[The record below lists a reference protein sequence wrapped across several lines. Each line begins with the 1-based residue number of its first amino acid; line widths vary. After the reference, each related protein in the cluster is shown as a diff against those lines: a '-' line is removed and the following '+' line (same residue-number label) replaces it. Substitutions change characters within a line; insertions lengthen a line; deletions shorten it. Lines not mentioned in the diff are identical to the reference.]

1 MMNDLREIHKTVLAE
16 AVIIIIKL
24 YKESLEND
32 PGMSD
37 YRKEQAKLHAF
48 DDILAN
54 VQWYEDKEGAL

>member
-1 MMNDLREIHKTVLAE
+1 MINLEEIHKLILAE
-16 AVIIIIKL
+16 AVIDIIKL
-24 YKESLEND
+24 YRERLEED

-48 DDILAN
+48 DNILAN

>member
-1 MMNDLREIHKTVLAE
+1 MIKLEEIHKLVLAE
-16 AVIIIIKL
+16 AVTNIIKI
-24 YKESLEND
+24 YRERLED
-32 PGMSD
+32 EPGMSD